1 MLSTTLTLLKEHG
14 ACAEGYK
21 TLAKALGRG
30 YGKDTP
36 IPLARI
42 VETNNLVDALW
53 TMQAV
58 PPEQAVDRD
67 RIERLLACDYAEHV
81 LHLFEA
87 KHPTDLRP
95 RQAIE
100 VARRFAVGDATQEEL
115 AAAWAAAEAAAWA
128 AAGAAW
134 AAEAAW
140 AAAGD
145 AGDAEREWQ
154 TARFVEAV
162 NAG

>member
-115 AAAWAAAEAAAWA
+115 AAAGAAAWA
-128 AAGAAW
+128 LRGLLR
-134 AAEAAW
+134 
-140 AAAGD
+140 GLR
-145 AGDAEREWQ
+145 GLR
-154 TARFVEAV
+154 RLLRGLRGMRVML
-162 NAG
+162 NASGRPHALWRP

>member
-115 AAAWAAAEAAAWA
+115 AAAGAAAW
-128 AAGAAW
+128 
-134 AAEAAW
+134 
-140 AAAGD
+140 AAGD